1 MRDRIENARAETRFA
16 TRAKR
21 NEARAGSRSRGG
33 GFSSTMRDERYAKTA
48 PFERH
53 RARSRSSRSFPHH
66 RRSSFSPPT
75 IERARAHIPGCL
87 LQYRLFFA
95 PPEDESFAMTS
106 AAIAPAAARGAH
118 VGTPISSSFS
128 RIPSIGDLSGPDPAD
143 FFALSASFS
152 PWRPPWQP
160 PSPPSPPS
168 PPWPSSRRRLA
179 SPPPLSRRR
188 FSPPS
193 PPSPSRR
200 LPSPRGFLRRGGVG
214 PGLLL
219 RQRLRL
225 RLALG
230 GVRPGLGLRLRPLD
244 LGGVRGALRLL
255 RLPRLLL
262 GVGRRRRRRLRRL
275 LVRLRGGADR
285 GHESVR
291 LDRVGGELEPA
302 AGLARD
308 LRRARA
314 DGGGRGGFVRVLRA
328 AVAGEAVL
336 AHLDP
341 LLEHRHL
348 VLRGH
353 LERGLG

>member
-1 MRDRIENARAETRFA
+1 MRDRIESARAETRFA

-48 PFERH
+48 PFERR

-106 AAIAPAAARGAH
+106 AAIAPAAARGAPGAH
-118 VGTPISSSFS
+118 LLELLAN
-128 RIPSIGDLSGPDPAD
+128 PSIGDLSGPDPAD

-152 PWRPPWQP
+152 PWRPPWRP
-160 PSPPSPPS
+160 PCLLRLLLLLAFFAAAARFASASFAAAIFASFSAFSFSAASFSAAASFAAAASALAFSSASAFAFASPSAAYALALASAFARSTSAACAARSASFAFRASSSGSGGGAAPP
-168 PPWPSSRRRLA
+168 PPPRPPSRRR
-179 SPPPLSRRR
+179 
-188 FSPPS
+188 
-193 PPSPSRR
+193 
-200 LPSPRGFLRRGGVG
+200 
-214 PGLLL
+214 
-219 RQRLRL
+219 
-225 RLALG
+225 
-230 GVRPGLGLRLRPLD
+230 
-244 LGGVRGALRLL
+244 
-255 RLPRLLL
+255 
-262 GVGRRRRRRLRRL
+262 
-275 LVRLRGGADR
+275 DR
-285 GHESVR
+285 GHEPVR

-302 AGLARD
+302 AGLARPST
-308 LRRARA
+308 RPRRRWRARRICA
-314 DGGGRGGFVRVLRA
+314 RAPRGG
-328 AVAGEAVL
+328 AGEAML